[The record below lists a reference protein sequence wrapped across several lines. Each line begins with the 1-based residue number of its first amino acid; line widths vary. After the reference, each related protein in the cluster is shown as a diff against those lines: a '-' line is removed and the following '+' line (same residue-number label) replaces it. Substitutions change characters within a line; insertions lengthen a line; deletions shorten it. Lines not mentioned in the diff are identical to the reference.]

1 MYLFILDEDGRRI
14 TSLATGVHGDTV
26 EELQARAAKDYP
38 TAKTLIGGDEEQ
50 AAFMSGKAWDGKAFY
65 TPAPPPVDIEAV
77 RRATLERVRLM
88 TDERINA
95 GFVSGG
101 VRYDS
106 DRDTQLTMQGICD
119 CVDMPRFKTEWPN
132 GAPVRGYDK
141 GATEK
146 TIHWLDAEAIK
157 TFCAD
162 LSSYI
167 GGCRRIGWDLQE
179 EARNATT
186 VEELERIRWPED
198 EG

>member
-1 MYLFILDEDGRRI
+1 MYLFVLDEDGRRI

-65 TPAPPPVDIEAV
+65 TPAPVIDIEAM
-77 RRATLERVRLM
+77 RQALM
-88 TDERINA
+88 AKVLQWTEERIVG
-95 GFVSGG
+95 GFVSNG

-106 DRDTQLTMQGICD
+106 DLDTQITMYGIRAS
-119 CVDMPRFKTEWPN
+119 VDLPRFKEEYPQ

-146 TIHWLDAEAIK
+146 TVQWLDADAVRA
-157 TFCAD
+157 FCAD
-162 LSSYI
+162 LSDHI
-167 GGCRRIGWDLQE
+167 GACKQTGWKLQKAVK
-179 EARNATT
+179 EAQTE
-186 VEELERIRWPED
+186 EELEAIVWPQE
-198 EG
+198 E